1 MALPTL
7 KLILP
12 HMRYG
17 AVVVADNT
25 IAAAEKYK
33 ELLDFMRDPG
43 SGFVN
48 MTLPFNNGLE
58 VSTYLPAQ

>member
-1 MALPTL
+1 
-7 KLILP
+7 
-12 HMRYG
+12 MRYG